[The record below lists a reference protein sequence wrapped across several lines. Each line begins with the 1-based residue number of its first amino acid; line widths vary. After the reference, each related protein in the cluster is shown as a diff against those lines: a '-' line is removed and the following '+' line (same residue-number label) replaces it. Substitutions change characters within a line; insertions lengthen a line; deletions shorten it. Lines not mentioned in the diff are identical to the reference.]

1 MKEHESRVSDSAAAT
16 PRSELH
22 LQDIQIE
29 VEEVTIAVVL
39 DLCDVLSRQI

>member
-22 LQDIQIE
+22 LQDIQID
-29 VEEVTIAVVL
+29 VEGGNDRCCTRPL
-39 DLCDVLSRQI
+39 RRP